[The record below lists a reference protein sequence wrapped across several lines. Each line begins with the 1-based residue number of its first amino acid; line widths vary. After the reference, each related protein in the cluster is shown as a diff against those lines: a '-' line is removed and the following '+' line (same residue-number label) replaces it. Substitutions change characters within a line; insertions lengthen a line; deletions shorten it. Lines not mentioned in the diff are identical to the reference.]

1 MVYRSRQGLMPSLDV
16 SHESKSLFP
25 GDSWHKGWSV
35 LESTTFPA
43 RLKKSL
49 SGGVI
54 SNRENLEAEGVM
66 LKVFP
71 SQECTVKKDY
81 SNKGG
86 RFLFVFFTICKF
98 YFVLSFFTDISLT

>member
-35 LESTTFPA
+35 APDRCLSSKVE
-43 RLKKSL
+43 KSL
-49 SGGVI
+49 SAGVI

-71 SQECTVKKDY
+71 S
-81 SNKGG
+81 
-86 RFLFVFFTICKF
+86 
-98 YFVLSFFTDISLT
+98 